1 MSYMEIETRINKI
14 SDEFTRLIESVD
26 NFERKKD
33 LFKLYYETL
42 ITLNEISI
50 DAFKYD
56 KKLSK
61 IID

>member
-1 MSYMEIETRINKI
+1 MEIETRINKI

-26 NFERKKD
+26 NSDK
-33 LFKLYYETL
+33 
-42 ITLNEISI
+42 NEISI